1 MFTSEKVDFRQEEV
15 EMFEIEGAAL
25 DALINYCYSGKIQIS
40 DVNIRSILHAACL
53 LQLDEI
59 KEACCEFLKKQLRPS
74 NCVEIREFADSHS
87 CRELVRC
94 ADEFILKNFQD
105 IVCTEEFHQLTVNHM
120 VQLLSNDEL
129 VVPSEEKV
137 FTAVLQWVEF
147 DLSSR
152 KQFLPKLLEHVRFPL
167 CQPEFLV
174 NSVSTNALLMEDA
187 TCRTLVDRAK
197 NDLIL
202 RSSAFECP
210 RIRGRRIRED
220 AGVIYVVGGKAES
233 SVERLDSDGA
243 NPAWQYVAPLNQGRI
258 VTGCSVAV
266 VDKFIY
272 AVGGD
277 GCLGIFN
284 SIERYNPATDE
295 WMSDVA
301 PCPTRPFFLGVAA
314 LDDHLYAIGG
324 FKDHRDRNHC
334 IVDRYD
340 FRRNE
345 WTFMAPMGLCRSL
358 HSVSVLDGCL
368 YAVGGC
374 ENAIALNSVERID
387 PRVGIWEE
395 VCPMSTRRWGHGSAV
410 LHGELYVAGGHNGNS
425 GELGSA
431 EKYDLRANKWT
442 SVADMSCSRVGLGLA
457 AVNEKLYAIG
467 GLNRSVDRSLVDH
480 ASVEVFD
487 PKTNQWKHHS
497 NMNCR
502 RTNPGVAILQKL

>member
-1 MFTSEKVDFRQEEV
+1 MYCGHEAEFKPKAFVVGGLPKVYSRVYCGDNRLRFASAKAFFAKVWHHNQKPAGITQSKKMSASSVANNTV
-15 EMFEIEGAAL
+15 EDMFEFESQTHDSFLATKLAVLRDDGRFC
-25 DALINYCYSGKIQIS
+25 DVTLI
-40 DVNIRSILHAACL
+40 A
-53 LQLDEI
+53 E
-59 KEACCEFLKKQLRPS
+59 
-74 NCVEIREFADSHS
+74 
-87 CRELVRC
+87 
-94 ADEFILKNFQD
+94 
-105 IVCTEEFHQLTVNHM
+105 
-120 VQLLSNDEL
+120 
-129 VVPSEEKV
+129 V

-301 PCPTRPFFLGVAA
+301 PCPTRPFFLGLAA